1 MNFILGVSRMN
12 KKQFFQPN
20 LFNANYSDPFHSPRA
35 NSKHAY
41 NQVNGETQQALNN
54 YVLEV
59 QTRKRS

>member
-1 MNFILGVSRMN
+1 MN
-12 KKQFFQPN
+12 KKEYFSSTR
-20 LFNANYSDPFHSPRA
+20 FNAKYTDPFHSPRA

-54 YVLEV
+54 YVLEI

>member
-1 MNFILGVSRMN
+1 MN
-12 KKQFFQPN
+12 KKQYFKST
-20 LFNANYSDPFHSPRA
+20 LFNGKYSDPFHSPRA

-54 YVLEV
+54 YVLEI